1 MRQAETITQRS
12 LNATATLTGP
22 QKKTATL
29 YEPPRAE
36 KEERRT
42 KKHGGGARRKKQGGS
57 GSGRKA
63 ASFGTSGAVTGVS
76 VTSPAD

>member
-12 LNATATLTGP
+12 LNATATLAGP
-22 QKKTATL
+22 QKKTASL

-42 KKHGGGARRKKQGGS
+42 TTKNGGGARRKKQGKS
-57 GSGRKA
+57 S
-63 ASFGTSGAVTGVS
+63 SGTSGAVTGVC